1 MDNKLSIKTKKHAH
15 VLNFAGP
22 LQNLSEVQGRDKTQ
36 SRRLHEPT
44 SIHSHTD
51 PITGH
56 DVFGDLGH
64 PFVKDG
70 ILTVYFESEDTR
82 RKYLDMP
89 VNHPV
94 RILNNVVTA
103 DDDRGG

>member
-44 SIHSHTD
+44 SIHSH
-51 PITGH
+51 
-56 DVFGDLGH
+56 LGH

-94 RILNNVVTA
+94 RILNYFVTA

>member
-1 MDNKLSIKTKKHAH
+1 MDNKLSLKPKEYTP
-15 VLNFAGP
+15 VYNLVGP
-22 LQNLSEVQGRDKTQ
+22 FINMSEVQDRDKTQ
-36 SRRLHEPT
+36 SSRLHEPT

-51 PITGH
+51 PMSGN
-56 DVFGDLGH
+56 DVLGELGH

-70 ILTVYFESEDTR
+70 ITTVYFESEETR

-89 VNHPV
+89 VDHPV
-94 RILNNVVTA
+94 RVLNNVVTA